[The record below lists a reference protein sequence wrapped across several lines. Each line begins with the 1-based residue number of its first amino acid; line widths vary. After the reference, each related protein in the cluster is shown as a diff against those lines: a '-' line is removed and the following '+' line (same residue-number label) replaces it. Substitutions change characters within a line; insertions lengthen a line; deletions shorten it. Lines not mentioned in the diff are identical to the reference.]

1 MQPHFLLTGAGFSY
15 NWGGYLATEA
25 FEFLLSV
32 TEGDD
37 DLRNLL
43 WRGHQSHLGF
53 EDILA
58 KLQREFAAKWTAQRE
73 QDLRNLTTAVQKL
86 FASMTMAFA
95 QTSFEPPLA
104 DPKLGV
110 VNFLAR
116 FDAVFTLNQDT
127 LLEQKY
133 IPFAGQDVFPQ
144 SLQFPGY
151 IAAYRPGLVRALD
164 TSTYGPLADRIELYR
179 PEETLTPLGRLQPYI
194 KLHGSIDIK
203 QSEREMMLVI
213 GGNKAASVAQQPLL
227 EWYHAQFA
235 RSLRA
240 EGARLM
246 IIGYSFGDAH
256 INKMIFD
263 GIEAGLKIF
272 VIDPLGVD
280 VIGSNPSLPLNP
292 GFSIRNAIIGAS
304 RRSLLKTLS
313 GQDVVEWNKVH
324 RFFRTGRIAETYHP
338 SL

>member
-15 NWGGYLATEA
+15 NWGGYLAPEA

-37 DLRNLL
+37 DLRSLL
-43 WRGHQSHLGF
+43 WRGHQARLGF
-53 EDILA
+53 EDMLA
-58 KLQREFAAKWTAQRE
+58 KLQRQFATDWTAQRE
-73 QDLRNLTTAVQKL
+73 QDLRNLTSAIQKM

-95 QTSFEPPLA
+95 QTPFEPPVA

-110 VNFLAR
+110 INFLAR
-116 FDAVFTLNQDT
+116 FDAIFTLNQDT
-127 LLEQKY
+127 LLEQSY
-133 IPFAGQDVFPQ
+133 IPAVGQDVFPQ

-151 IAAYRPGLVRALD
+151 VAAYRPGLVRALD
-164 TSTYGPLADRIELYR
+164 TSTYGALAERIELYR
-179 PEETLTPLGRLQPYI
+179 PEETLAPLPRLQPYI

-213 GGNKAASVAQQPLL
+213 GGNKAASIAQHPLL
-227 EWYHAQFA
+227 EWYHRRFAQ
-235 RSLRA
+235 SLRA
-240 EGARLM
+240 NGARLM

-256 INKMIFD
+256 VNKMIFD
-263 GIEAGLKIF
+263 GIETGLRIF
-272 VIDPLGVD
+272 IVDPCGVD
-280 VIGSNPSLPLNP
+280 VVGSNTSLPLNP
-292 GFSIRNAIIGAS
+292 GFTIRNAIIGAS

-313 GQDVVEWNKVH
+313 GQDMVEWNKVN
-324 RFFRTGRIAETYHP
+324 RFFRTGRIAVTHHP